1 MYVFL
6 SFLVFLIVHPF
17 SISKNKNNDLINITL
32 DNVSNIFIFTNVI
45 FKRNIRNKLFFHKN
59 KNDS

>member
-1 MYVFL
+1 MMYVFL
-6 SFLVFLIVHPF
+6 SFLVFLIVQPF

-45 FKRNIRNKLFFHKN
+45 FKRNIRNKIMAK
-59 KNDS
+59 KNDG

>member
-6 SFLVFLIVHPF
+6 SFLVFLIVQPF

-45 FKRNIRNKLFFHKN
+45 FKRNIRNKIMVK
-59 KNDS
+59 KK